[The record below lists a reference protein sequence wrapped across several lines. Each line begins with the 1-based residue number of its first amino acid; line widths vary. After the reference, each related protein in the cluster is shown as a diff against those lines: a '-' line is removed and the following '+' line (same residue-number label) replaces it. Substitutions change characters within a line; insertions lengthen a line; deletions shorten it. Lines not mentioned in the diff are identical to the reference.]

1 LRKIKGVSLLLL
13 ATPIL
18 FTGCMQEKI
27 SQSTPIELRAKKVT
41 TIGTEKADNLPKEKI
56 TLTKNLPSLHN
67 QTSKEETPTDIR
79 LSSDLLNELALEIQK
94 NISIDLSGSQELAS
108 TAIELQENESL
119 FTKEDEILETA
130 KEFLGV
136 KYIWAANGPS
146 AFDCSGYT
154 KYVFKRNGITLPRYS
169 GHQAKVGIQIQFDEL
184 EKGDLV
190 FFDTEK
196 HPRGK
201 VNHVGIYIGNNQFIH
216 ASSAKK
222 KVIITSFTKKRFYK
236 KRFLHGQRIVDSNAN
251 FASYQNK
258 YTIQTN

>member
-1 LRKIKGVSLLLL
+1 MRKIKGISLVLLT
-13 ATPIL
+13 TPIL
-18 FTGCMQEKI
+18 FIGCMQEKI
-27 SQSTPIELRAKKVT
+27 SQTTPTELNTNRSAKVSSKEKVT
-41 TIGTEKADNLPKEKI
+41 
-56 TLTKNLPSLHN
+56 LTRELPSLHN
-67 QTSKEETPTDIR
+67 QTSIEKNTPNIY
-79 LSSDLLNELALEIQK
+79 LSSDLLNELALEIQR
-94 NISIDLSGSQELAS
+94 NIDIDLSGSQKIAS
-108 TAIELQENESL
+108 TVIELQDNEEL

-130 KEFLGV
+130 KEYLGV

-196 HPRGK
+196 KFSGK
-201 VNHVGIYIGNNQFIH
+201 VNHVGIYIGNGQFIH

-222 KVIITSFTKKRFYK
+222 KVIITSFRKKRFYK
-236 KRFLHGQRIVDSNAN
+236 NHFLHGQRIVDSNAN